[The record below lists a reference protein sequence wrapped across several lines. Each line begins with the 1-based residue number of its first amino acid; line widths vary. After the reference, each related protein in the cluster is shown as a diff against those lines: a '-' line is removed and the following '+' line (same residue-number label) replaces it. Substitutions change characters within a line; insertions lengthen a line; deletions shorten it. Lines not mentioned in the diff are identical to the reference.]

1 MKYVGVISDTHG
13 LLRPAV
19 LDALR
24 SSDLIIHAGDVGD
37 PAILDEIRNI
47 APVYAVRG
55 NVDYGPW
62 AEALPEKEWVEVE
75 GRLIHII
82 HDLEELD
89 LDPNSSQVDLI
100 ISGHS
105 HKPHWYEKNGIWYL
119 NPGSIGPRRFD
130 LPISLA
136 MVEVSQNQIQP
147 NFIDLEKI

>member
-24 SSDLIIHAGDVGD
+24 SCDLIIHAGDVGD
-37 PAILDEIRNI
+37 PAILDEFRDI
-47 APVYAVRG
+47 APVYVVRG
-55 NVDYGPW
+55 NVDNGPW
-62 AEALPEKEWVEVE
+62 ANALPEFEWVEVE
-75 GRLIHII
+75 GRLIHIL
-82 HDLEELD
+82 HDLAELD
-89 LDPNSSQVDLI
+89 VDPKSSKIDLI

-136 MVEVSQNQIQP
+136 ILEISQNQFEV
-147 NFIDLEKI
+147 NFIDLEKV

>member
-37 PAILDEIRNI
+37 PAILDEFRDI

-55 NVDYGPW
+55 NVDYGAW
-62 AEALPEKEWVEVE
+62 ANALPEKEWVEVE

-89 LDPNSSQVDLI
+89 VDPKTSQVDLI

-136 MVEVSQNQIQP
+136 LVEVSQNQIQP
-147 NFIDLEKI
+147 NFIDLEKV